1 MSKLWIFG
9 DSILKGVTMDA
20 SGRYVLCQSRNFDT
34 LVEAGVEVCNRSK
47 MGATVDKGAQIVEKS
62 EGVDGLVLLEYGGN
76 DCDYDWESIAQNPQG
91 EHAPKLS
98 LSSYKEIYRK
108 LIRSLKQAG
117 RQVMLCALPPID
129 AVKYF
134 AHITKDRA
142 AENILKWLGD
152 VSMLSRWQEIYSAAV
167 RELALEEG
175 CPLVDLRTPFLESHR
190 FEELLSA
197 DGIHPTQAGHDL
209 IERTL
214 RAAVC

>member
-1 MSKLWIFG
+1 
-9 DSILKGVTMDA
+9 MDA

-34 LVEAGVEVCNRSK
+34 LAEAGVEVCNRSK

-91 EHAPKLS
+91 EHEPKLS